1 MIDILDE
8 FDDVTGT
15 GVIGNWAV
23 GAKRV
28 WLCKRCGQRKNK
40 WLKRSGN
47 HLGIWICQPC
57 KNKSQ
62 KDIRANKKRIEA
74 I

>member
-1 MIDILDE
+1 MNDILDE

-40 WLKRSGN
+40 WLKPSGRT
-47 HLGIWICQPC
+47 GRWICQPC
-57 KNKSQ
+57 RNKYQ
-62 KDIRANKKRIEA
+62 KDHRDNKKRIEA

>member
-1 MIDILDE
+1 MNDILDE

-28 WLCKRCGQRKNK
+28 WLCKWCGQRKNK
-40 WLKRSGN
+40 WCKSSGIT
-47 HLGIWICQPC
+47 GRWICQPC
-57 KNKSQ
+57 RNKRQ
-62 KDIRANKKRIEA
+62 KDMRDNKKRIEA